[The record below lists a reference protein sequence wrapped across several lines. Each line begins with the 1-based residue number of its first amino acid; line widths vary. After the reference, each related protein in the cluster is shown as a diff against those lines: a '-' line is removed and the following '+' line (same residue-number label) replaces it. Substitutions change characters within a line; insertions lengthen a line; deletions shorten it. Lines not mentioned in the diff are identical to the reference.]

1 MGKYFVAWLLGVP
14 VTLLVVVYVVS
25 QVACGP

>member
-14 VTLLVVVYVVS
+14 VFLLVLIYFIF
-25 QVACGP
+25 